1 MLHHIVMWKF
11 KDFAEGNSKSE
22 NLKITKEKLEVLKL
36 KIPEIKELEVGITL
50 ENSEFANY
58 DMVLDTYFEDY
69 DALKRYQIHPE
80 HKKIVEWMAKVRD
93 LKASVDY
100 EI

>member
-1 MLHHIVMWKF
+1 MLHHIVMWKL
-11 KDFAEGNSKSE
+11 KDFAEGNPKSE
-22 NLKITKEKLEVLKL
+22 NLKITKEKLEDLKL
-36 KIPEIKELEVGITL
+36 KISEIKELEVGITL

-69 DALKRYQIHPE
+69 DALKRYQNHPE

>member
-11 KDFAEGNSKSE
+11 KDFAEGNPKSE
-22 NLKITKEKLEVLKL
+22 NLKITKEKLEDLKL
-36 KIPEIKELEVGITL
+36 KISEIKELEVGITL
-50 ENSEFANY
+50 EISEFANY
-58 DMVLDTYFEDY
+58 DMVLDTFFENYED
-69 DALKRYQIHPE
+69 LKKYQNHPE
-80 HKKIVEWMAKVRD
+80 HKKIVEWLAKVRD

>member
-1 MLHHIVMWKF
+1 MLHHVVMWTL

-22 NLKITKEKLEVLKL
+22 NLKITKEKLEDLKL
-36 KIPEIKELEVGITL
+36 QIPEIKELEVGVKM
-50 ENSEFANY
+50 EASEFANY
-58 DMVLDTYFEDY
+58 DLILDTYFDNYED
-69 DALKRYQIHPE
+69 LKKYQNHPE
-80 HKKIVEWMAKVRD
+80 HKKIVEWLSKVRD

>member
-11 KDFAEGNSKSE
+11 KDFAEGKSKNE
-22 NLKITKEKLEVLKL
+22 NLKITKEKLEELKL

-69 DALKRYQIHPE
+69 NALKSYQNHPE
-80 HKKIVEWMAKVRD
+80 HKKIVEWLTKVRD
-93 LKASVDY
+93 LKASIDY
-100 EI
+100 EL

>member
-11 KDFAEGNSKSE
+11 KDFAEGKSKSE
-22 NLKITKEKLEVLKL
+22 NLKISKEKLEDLKL
-36 KIPEIKELEVGITL
+36 KIHEIKELEVGINL

-58 DMVLDTYFEDY
+58 DLVLDTYFEDY
-69 DALKRYQIHPE
+69 NALKTYQNHPE
-80 HKKIVEWMAKVRD
+80 HKKIVEWLSKVRD

-100 EI
+100 EV